1 MNERD
6 SETISGILNSYSL
19 KNASSYEEADI
30 LILNTCSVREN
41 ADNKVIGILGIL
53 KSIEKSKRP
62 IVIVSGCISGIKK
75 TKEDLIKKFNFIDLF
90 IKPQEFDLLKNY
102 LDSLLIQKEN
112 EHKQIEVLESEVDEF
127 NYYPSK
133 RMFKHKGYINIMKG
147 CNNFCTYC
155 IVPYARGREISRD
168 PNEIIKEAESLIKD
182 NVKEITLLGQNVNS
196 YKKIMPNN
204 EVIDFADLLEKL
216 LELDIKRL
224 RYMTSN
230 PKDINDKVI
239 SLHKKYGN
247 LMPSLHLPI
256 QSASNKVLKDM
267 NRGYKKEDFINIC
280 KKFRELN
287 EDFYLSTDFLIAFPT
302 ETYDDFIEN
311 IKLLEKVN
319 LDFAFTFIYSKREG
333 TKAAELKS
341 NIKKEEIAK
350 RFEELKTKLSETI
363 YKRNEQRIGKTY
375 EILVDEKKSNG
386 FSKGRTKNNLVVF
399 FKSKNI
405 KIGEFINV
413 KITNAKPFFLEG
425 VVID

>member
-1 MNERD
+1 
-6 SETISGILNSYSL
+6 
-19 KNASSYEEADI
+19 
-30 LILNTCSVREN
+30 
-41 ADNKVIGILGIL
+41 
-53 KSIEKSKRP
+53 
-62 IVIVSGCISGIKK
+62 
-75 TKEDLIKKFNFIDLF
+75 
-90 IKPQEFDLLKNY
+90 
-102 LDSLLIQKEN
+102 
-112 EHKQIEVLESEVDEF
+112 
-127 NYYPSK
+127 
-133 RMFKHKGYINIMKG
+133 MKG